1 MVAAVRCSWPGGDAM
16 NEAQLA
22 AANDDAFV
30 RAANQMALLREA
42 LRVAS
47 AAAVDLSEALDA
59 LVEDL

>member
-1 MVAAVRCSWPGGDAM
+1 M

-22 AANDDAFV
+22 AAADDQFV
-30 RAANQMALLREA
+30 RAANSMALLREA

-47 AAAVDLSEALDA
+47 AAAADLAEALDA

>member
-1 MVAAVRCSWPGGDAM
+1 VLVAWGGHV

-22 AANDDAFV
+22 AAADDQFV
-30 RAANQMALLREA
+30 RAANSMALLREA

-47 AAAVDLSEALDA
+47 AAAADLAEALDA